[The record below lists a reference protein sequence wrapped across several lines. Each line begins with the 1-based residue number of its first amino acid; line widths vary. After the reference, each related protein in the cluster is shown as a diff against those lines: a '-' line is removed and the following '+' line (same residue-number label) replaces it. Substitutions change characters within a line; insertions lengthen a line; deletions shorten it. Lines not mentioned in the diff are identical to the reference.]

1 MKRFVEVHYYIKDGK
16 RNEFYNAIQEHGI
29 ANASRAEKGNEKYEY
44 YFSPENENEL
54 LLIEVWSSAEAVE
67 LHMGSQHYK
76 ELGELK
82 KKYVTETVFTRY
94 EFMDE

>member
-16 RNEFYNAIQEHGI
+16 RDEFYNAILERGI
-29 ANASRAEKGNEKYEY
+29 ADASRAEKGNEKYEY

-54 LLIEVWSSAEAVE
+54 LLLELWSSAEAVE
-67 LHMGSQHYK
+67 LHMSSPHYK

-82 KKYVTETVFTRY
+82 KEYVTNTVFTRY
-94 EFMDE
+94 EIPD